1 MSVVR
6 SEEIDNPIVWWPRGQ
21 GEQHLYND
29 EWTLSLDG
37 TTETILEK
45 KAINFGIRKSEL
57 VTAPDKWGTSYV
69 IKVNGRE
76 IFCKGGDYI
85 PQDIFPARVS
95 DQKLESM
102 VETMAKSNYNMVRV
116 WGGGYYPDDAFMMRA
131 TATD

>member
-1 MSVVR
+1 MTFELLLAHPARTPMAWESRLFGRINIEVGEMSVVR
-6 SEEIDNPIVWWPRGQ
+6 SEEIDNPIIWWPRGQ

-76 IFCKGGDYI
+76 IFCKGGDV
-85 PQDIFPARVS
+85 PRCF
-95 DQKLESM
+95 
-102 VETMAKSNYNMVRV
+102 
-116 WGGGYYPDDAFMMRA
+116 
-131 TATD
+131 